1 MSKDGAV
8 NGRQETQMVGSDSR
22 APFVVGV
29 GASAGGLEAL
39 REMLSSAG
47 EDCALAFV
55 VVQHLDP
62 NHDSLLA
69 ELLGRHTTMTV
80 RQAIH
85 GEEVEPGTVLI
96 IPPGRGLSIRDR
108 RLHLTDFEQPRGLRR
123 PIDDFFESLAEDQ
136 GRNAACVILS
146 GTGADGSA
154 GLRAIKEHGG
164 VCVAQDPAT
173 AKYDGMPTSA
183 QSTGLVDFVLSPEEI
198 VETVQQFFLKAA
210 VNGEGGEL
218 ARTVEETLGDICSV
232 VRTTAGHD
240 FSGYKTSTLARRVQR
255 RIQVL
260 DLQDANAYL
269 RHIRSE
275 PEECE
280 ILFRELL
287 INVTRFFRDTEHFDK
302 LRRHVIKPLV
312 ESSDSEEVRV
322 WVPGCSSG
330 EEAYSIAMLFA
341 EEVRSQRR
349 SIDIQVFATDI
360 DERMLR
366 IARDGIYPQSA
377 LADIPEDMRDL
388 YTVARDGTFQIS
400 SRIRDMIRFSVHS
413 LVRDPPFSN
422 IDLLSCRNL
431 LIYFDDEL
439 QAAVLPIFH
448 YSVRPGGKLFLGPSE
463 TLGRHD
469 HLFHPVEQQAR
480 IFERNDA
487 RPEYPLQLRSRSD
500 HRRTRRRSADEAD
513 GKATHVAWADSA
525 ATERILDAY
534 GPATLLVTAQGEVL
548 GSTGKLGRYF
558 EITPGERGTHYA
570 STIARPGVR
579 EAISSAVRQTGKT
592 RRRTISRDL
601 TAVSEFGRQ
610 SFDLIADPLK
620 DGTVLLVFRERD
632 RFEPLGEDDLEDVAP
647 GDVHVESLEDEL
659 RSTRA
664 RLHTTVEEL
673 ETANEELKSSNEE
686 MMSMNEELQ
695 STNEELATVNDELK
709 GKVDELSVANAD
721 LSNFFSSTA
730 LPLVVLDLDRKVR
743 NFTGAIL
750 SIYPLRK
757 GDRGRPL
764 AEMTCNV
771 EESREILDAI
781 EQVVSS
787 EKEQRLQVRNRAAQR
802 TWSLVVTP
810 YRERDNRVNG
820 VTLVFSELTDALQL
834 EDDLRTEGERLRLAL
849 DVAELGV
856 WELSRD
862 GRHIHFDHTAA
873 GLLALDNQEMPLTSF
888 LKRMP
893 ESARRNAIRTLRE
906 GNTVLPFGMT
916 FEQVNGPRSERSV
929 RMVGRRLARS
939 QGQRTLGVIFDV
951 TEAEEAKRVREIML
965 HEMNHRVK
973 NLFSIISGMVRI
985 SGMSAGSVR
994 DLVDGVTARIGA
1006 LARSHNLTHQAP
1018 VGTALTLGDA
1028 VRSAIEPFDGH
1039 TRVEVDGPAI
1049 EVTPETLTT
1058 LSLLFHE
1065 LATNAAKYGVLGPAK
1080 GWLAVTWRSDDSG
1093 GIQLDWVEHYDEPT
1107 VCHDNETNGFGSTL
1121 MQMSAAQVDGRIEIE
1136 RQPDFRRTRLT
1147 YERHG

>member
-1 MSKDGAV
+1 M
-8 NGRQETQMVGSDSR
+8 QMDGSDSR
-22 APFVVGV
+22 ALFVVGV

-39 REMLSSAG
+39 REMLSAAG
-47 EDCALAFV
+47 PDCALAFV

-69 ELLGRHTTMTV
+69 ELLGRHTTMDV
-80 RQAIH
+80 RQASD
-85 GEEVEPGTVLI
+85 GEEVRPGTVHI
-96 IPPGRGLSIRDR
+96 IPPGRGLSIKDR
-108 RLHLTDFEQPRGLRR
+108 RLHLTDFAQPRGLRR

-136 GRNAACVILS
+136 GHNAACVILS

-164 VCVAQDPAT
+164 VCVAQDPTT
-173 AKYDGMPTSA
+173 AKYDGMPSSA
-183 QSTGLVDFVLSPEEI
+183 QSTGLVDYVLPPDEI
-198 VETVQQFFLKAA
+198 IETVQQFFLKAA
-210 VNGEGGEL
+210 VDGEGGQL

-232 VRTTAGHD
+232 VRTTTGHD

-260 DLQDANAYL
+260 DLPDAPAYL

-302 LRRHVIKPLV
+302 LRRLVIKPLV

-341 EEVRSQRR
+341 EEVRLQRR

-366 IARDGIYPQSA
+366 IARDGIYPQAA

-388 YTVARDGTFQIS
+388 YTVARDGTFQIA

-431 LIYFDDEL
+431 LIYFDEQL
-439 QAAVLPIFH
+439 QGAVLPIFH
-448 YSVRPGGKLFLGPSE
+448 YSVRPGGNLFLGPSE
-463 TLGRHD
+463 TLSRHD

-500 HRRTRRRSADEAD
+500 HRRTWRRNVDEPD
-513 GKATHVAWADSA
+513 GKATRLAWADHA
-525 ATERILDAY
+525 ATERILETY
-534 GPATLLVTAQGEVL
+534 GPATLLVTGQGEVL
-548 GSTGKLGRYF
+548 GSTGKLGRYL
-558 EITPGERGTHYA
+558 EIAPGERNTHYA
-570 STIARPGVR
+570 PSIARPGVR
-579 EAISSAVRQTGKT
+579 EAISSVVRQAAQT

-601 TAVSEFGRQ
+601 TASSEFGRQ
-610 SFDLIADPLK
+610 PFDLIADPLK

-632 RFEPLGEDDLEDVAP
+632 RFDPLGDDDDGGFEDIDP
-647 GDVHVESLEDEL
+647 GDSHVQSLEDEL

-709 GKVDELSVANAD
+709 DKVDELSVANAD

-730 LPLVVLDLDRKVR
+730 LPLVVLDLDRRVR
-743 NFTGAIL
+743 NFTGAIQ
-750 SIYPLRK
+750 SIYPLRSS
-757 GDRGRPL
+757 DRGRPL
-764 AEMTCNV
+764 AEMTCTLDGAT
-771 EESREILDAI
+771 EILEAI
-781 EQVVSS
+781 ETVI
-787 EKEQRLQVRNRAAQR
+787 ETEDEQRLQVLNRTEQR
-802 TWSLVVTP
+802 TWSLVITP
-810 YRERDNRVNG
+810 YRDRDEQVAG

-834 EDDLRTEGERLRLAL
+834 EDDLKTESERLRLAL

-862 GRHIHFDHTAA
+862 GRHIHFDHTAV
-873 GLLALDNQEMPLTSF
+873 GLLALDAEEMPLDAF
-888 LKRMP
+888 LRRVP
-893 ESARRNAIRTLRE
+893 EDTRRDAASTLRE
-906 GNTVLPFGMT
+906 GSTVLPFGMT
-916 FEQVNGPRSERSV
+916 FEQANGAHSERSV
-929 RMVGRRLARS
+929 RMVGRRVGRS
-939 QGQRTLGVIFDV
+939 QGKRTLGVIFDV

-985 SGMSAGSVR
+985 AGMSAESVR

-1039 TRVEVDGPAI
+1039 ARVEVDGPAI
-1049 EVTPETLTT
+1049 QVTPEALTA
-1058 LSLLFHE
+1058 LSLLCHE
-1065 LATNAAKYGVLGPAK
+1065 LATNAAKYGVLGPAE
-1080 GWLAVTWRSDDSG
+1080 GWLSVTWRSDETDE
-1093 GIQLDWVEHYDEPT
+1093 IQLDWVEHYDVPA
-1107 VCHDNETNGFGSTL
+1107 VRHDNETTGFGSTL

-1136 RQPDFRRTRLT
+1136 RQPDMRRTRLT
-1147 YERHG
+1147 YERHR